1 MEKDADFA
9 IVFTDLLVG
18 ITRKIYYDV
27 TKLVLLTKSF
37 LSINNTEIINVRNMS
52 NSRPLSCRLLG
63 TLLN

>member
-1 MEKDADFA
+1 MKKDADFA

-18 ITRKIYYDV
+18 IKRKIYYDV

-37 LSINNTEIINVRNMS
+37 LSINNTEIINVRNMA